1 MLSFILFWCIFV
13 CMKGMILA
21 FGTNVRI
28 LMNWLLNLDLNK
40 CLFVS
45 KEFEGNHFAIS
56 LTGLIHISG
65 SHSCYM
71 HWEKH
76 IINWKVSLRKISKPW
91 KSTFNDNLWS
101 LKGIKV
107 IVQITLNTPLSYSP
121 HFYMWHLK
129 WLCTILPYRLNC
141 FKVVITLKGL

>member
-28 LMNWLLNLDLNK
+28 LMNELLNLDLNK

-121 HFYMWHLK
+121 HFYMWQLK
-129 WLCTILPYRLNC
+129 SFAQFYLI
-141 FKVVITLKGL
+141 GLIVSKLL